1 MKTLPCT
8 LPLDKFSKIFK
19 LGFAKYININRAE
32 VADGIVSLSVRDE
45 DGMKVYI
52 NCAVGNDDKVPVEIP
67 LESKDTEMPY
77 RFYRNLT
84 GIIEA
89 WDRALPHMSIE
100 WREAVLMRMLPALTK
115 LDYEVIPMLDQEL
128 VFAMNDVLDEGQELE
143 VLAFDVAETPRYQK
157 DGIVVT
163 DEVLVLL
170 PLEMGSDGRRHGV
183 RTFPMLIVGD
193 KIAFNQHYPVEI
205 FKYPRIAMDD
215 QEYIP
220 TRTGKVQWYS
230 TGFAAI
236 NELPTYD
243 DGKEIVGKGVGHS
256 GTVYELSLAG
266 LLPVE

>member
-1 MKTLPCT
+1 MKTLPST
-8 LPLDKFSKIFK
+8 LSLDHFSRIFK
-19 LGFAKYININRAE
+19 LGFAKYINVNRTDVAE
-32 VADGIVSLSVRDE
+32 GLVSLSLAGDDSRAVD
-45 DGMKVYI
+45 I
-52 NCAVGNDDKVPVEIP
+52 NFAVGAEDKVPVVIR
-67 LESKDTEMPY
+67 LEAKDTEMPY
-77 RFYRNLT
+77 RFFCNLA

-89 WDRALPHMSIE
+89 WDKALPHMSIE

-205 FKYPRIAMDD
+205 FKHPRIEMED

-220 TRTGKVQWYS
+220 TRTGKVKWYS

-236 NELPTYD
+236 KELPTYD
-243 DGKEIVGKGVGHS
+243 DGKETVGKGVGHS
-256 GTVYELSLAG
+256 GTTYELSLAG